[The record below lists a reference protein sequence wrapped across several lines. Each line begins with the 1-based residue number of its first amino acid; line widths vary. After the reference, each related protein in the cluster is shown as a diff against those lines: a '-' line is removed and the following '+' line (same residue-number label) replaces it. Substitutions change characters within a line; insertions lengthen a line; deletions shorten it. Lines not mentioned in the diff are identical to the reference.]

1 MAHFK
6 PEWQWKEP
14 IKIDVNAI
22 NLRFYLKIKIT
33 STKLVYLYVISFR
46 MTYKLI
52 SILKSIQKC

>member
-33 STKLVYLYVISFR
+33 STKLLYLCPPYIS
-46 MTYKLI
+46 
-52 SILKSIQKC
+52 SI